1 MGGGAADDSE
11 ESLSGAI
18 PAAPALKGMGGGGQ
32 GESNRSLEGGPGG
45 GLMVG

>member
-18 PAAPALKGMGGGGQ
+18 PAAPALEGMVGGGK
-32 GESNRSLEGGPGG
+32 ESPTVAWRGVLE
-45 GLMVG
+45 VG